1 MRFESGSLKPAV
13 LVLASDGVWDV
24 METAAAL
31 TQAREDLV
39 LDDGAACLEGQSAA
53 RNMVERAT
61 GKLRSADDTTAV
73 IVRLTVGTEGYQYFN

>member
-53 RNMVERAT
+53 RSLVERAT
-61 GKLRSADDTTAV
+61 GKLRSVDDATAV
-73 IVRLTVGTEGYQYFN
+73 IVRLTVGTEG